1 MLIFFFFAEIPGK
14 IKTFI
19 DFFHWELQD
28 SDENDFDNVIY
39 LQ

>member
-1 MLIFFFFAEIPGK
+1 MLIFFFAVEPWK
-14 IKTFI
+14 DNTFM

-28 SDENDFDNVIY
+28 SDENDFNNVIY